1 MLFLLAFTSADIIFH
16 KFLKLHSAL
25 SEKKDFCFK
34 FSFFRGDVHT
44 QSVMPN
50 IKSMF
55 VGGWVLITDVLVWQF
70 GDALLFQGIE
80 ISCYED
86 CQVLKTHCMTIIHH
100 WSPTYLAFTSL

>member
-1 MLFLLAFTSADIIFH
+1 
-16 KFLKLHSAL
+16 
-25 SEKKDFCFK
+25 
-34 FSFFRGDVHT
+34 
-44 QSVMPN
+44 MPN

-55 VGGWVLITDVLVWQF
+55 VGGLVLITDVLMWQF

-80 ISCYED
+80 ISCYKD